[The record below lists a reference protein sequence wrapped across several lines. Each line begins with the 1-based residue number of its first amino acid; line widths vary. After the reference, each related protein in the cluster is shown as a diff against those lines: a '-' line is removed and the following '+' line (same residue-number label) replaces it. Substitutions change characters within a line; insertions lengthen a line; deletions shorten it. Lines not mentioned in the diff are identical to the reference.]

1 MTFDK
6 YKRTIITREELDTLV
21 EENPGRVIVALT
33 SDEKVY
39 EVTVVPA
46 AKPSSKE
53 LQDQGIRRRSL
64 AGDPVSNKEQVFVYH
79 AKKKG
84 ELTAL
89 IEKL

>member
-1 MTFDK
+1 MAVDK

-21 EENPGRVIVALT
+21 EQNPGRVVVALT

-46 AKPSSKE
+46 GNASPKAAGE
-53 LQDQGIRRRSL
+53 RRSL
-64 AGDPVSNKEQVFVYH
+64 GGDPVSNKEQVFVYH